1 MKKIVSILFVLFFG
15 INVLAQQAKK
25 CLFIGIY
32 EKNKRGICGD
42 YEFVHEEI
50 ADYADFAIMRTKF
63 YEAHK
68 TNSKTVFVDA
78 DEAIIIYAYEKKISG
93 WNCNSNVI
101 SYKTAKSIEDCNKLL
116 ADQLAKN
123 PSDFTT
129 RPETV
134 FTWQGK
140 NKNTTEY
147 TKDFGGLKGKFTAV
161 NTATKSLILTQLTNT
176 AKDKIAYVLVKA
188 DNKESVEY
196 INPGATLT
204 KKFDAKNMEISVIY
218 LDSNKPK
225 PAFNAIDF
233 VKSKV
238 RETITNEN
246 GKIKGSSPGSIG
258 VRG

>member
-1 MKKIVSILFVLFFG
+1 MKKLASILLILFFG
-15 INVLAQQAKK
+15 INLFAQEAKK

-32 EKNKRGICGD
+32 EKTKRGICSD

-50 ADYADFAIMRTKF
+50 VDYADFAIKRTAF

-68 TNSKTVFVDA
+68 TNSKTVFVDTN
-78 DEAIIIYAYEKKISG
+78 EAIIIYAYEKKISG

-101 SYKTAKSIEDCNKLL
+101 SYKTGKSMADCNKLL
-116 ADQLAKN
+116 TDQLANN

-129 RPETV
+129 QPKTV

-140 NKNTTEY
+140 NKNKTEY
-147 TKDFGGLKGKFTAV
+147 TKDFGGLKGKFTAA

-176 AKDKIAYVLVKA
+176 TKDKIAYVLIKA

-196 INPGATLT
+196 IDPGVTLT
-204 KKFDAKNMEISVIY
+204 KKFDGKNLEINVIY
-218 LDSNKPK
+218 LDSHKPK

-233 VKSKV
+233 IKNKV
-238 RETITNEN
+238 RETIINEN
-246 GKIKGSSPGSIG
+246 GKIKSSSIGSIG

>member
-1 MKKIVSILFVLFFG
+1 MKKLATILFVLFFG
-15 INVLAQQAKK
+15 INLLAQEAKP

-32 EKNKRGICGD
+32 ENNKRGICGD

-50 ADYADFAIMRTKF
+50 ANYADFAIKRTAF

-68 TNSKTVFVDA
+68 TNSKTVFIDVN
-78 DEAIIIYAYEKKISG
+78 EAIIIYDYEKKISG

-101 SYKTAKSIEDCNKLL
+101 SYKTGKSIADCNKLL
-116 ADQLAKN
+116 TDQLANN

-129 RPETV
+129 QPKTV

-147 TKDFGGLKGKFTAV
+147 TKDFGGLKGKFTAA
-161 NTATKSLILTQLTNT
+161 NTATKSLILTQLSNT
-176 AKDKIAYVLVKA
+176 TKDKIAYVLIKS
-188 DNKESVEY
+188 DSKETVEY
-196 INPGATLT
+196 IDPGVTLT
-204 KKFDAKNMEISVIY
+204 KKFDAKTVEINVIY
-218 LDSNKPK
+218 LDSKKPK

-233 VKSKV
+233 IKNKV
-238 RETITNEN
+238 RETVTNEN
-246 GKIKGSSPGSIG
+246 GKIKSTSSSVTG